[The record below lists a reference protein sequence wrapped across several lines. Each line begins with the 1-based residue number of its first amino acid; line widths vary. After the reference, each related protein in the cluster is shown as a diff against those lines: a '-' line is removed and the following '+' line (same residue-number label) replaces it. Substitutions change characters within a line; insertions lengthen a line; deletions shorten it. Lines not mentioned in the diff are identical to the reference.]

1 MAAERKGVGRDSE
14 TSERRYS
21 AVTAEMEEN
30 SRRLQEQ
37 KEMLS
42 HFEAEIRGKQDH
54 VIDLKRTIDSR
65 QKLLAELRLIVGSQI
80 DSIG

>member
-1 MAAERKGVGRDSE
+1 
-14 TSERRYS
+14 
-21 AVTAEMEEN
+21 MEEN

-37 KEMLS
+37 KDMLS
-42 HFEAEIRGKQDH
+42 HFEARRSRGKQDH

-80 DSIG
+80 DPR